1 MGRAG
6 GGVMNRKVFKV
17 MIALVVIFLTGLYVL
32 KIFMPEQFVLSVE
45 NEIIITIGTYIDN
58 NAWAYYLFGILT
70 SFITYWL
77 YLCAVCRRWY
87 LKWYEILTVLVVIGG
102 SIGLS
107 LWDANVYS
115 AYSVITF
122 IVLPLLFKSD
132 LKTVA
137 VVFSVH
143 SLSQTMS
150 LTIRNLPLYMI
161 TSNSLTLFL
170 MAIECYFW
178 LLLFYIY
185 FNYKKENQKWDGDVH
200 LSTENK
206 KVEKKEKLQK
216 STEKSQ
222 VSKQT
227 DKSTKEKLRRE
238 KRKKNLRKLKL
249 SIKDFITDELW
260 IYVIIIGSIAL
271 CSWLFNRWLEGLMF
285 VIAHLVIRRV
295 FDKQFHFSETA
306 YCLILTLAIVW
317 FAIPITLSV
326 TTSLLSSIII
336 AFIVCFVGYVAQDRV
351 DLLKEKRMS
360 KRFNFATCTKE
371 DVIKVSN
378 ALGYNKDK
386 QDLAVMF
393 FADRLSNK
401 QIWQI
406 LCNTQRNIEWD
417 TVKKY
422 KYRMSKDFKNYIKPE
437 EE

>member
-1 MGRAG
+1 
-6 GGVMNRKVFKV
+6 MNRKVFKV
-17 MIALVVIFLTGLYVL
+17 MIALVVIFLACLYVL

-45 NEIIITIGTYIDN
+45 NETIITIGTYIDN

-87 LKWYEILTVLVVIGG
+87 LKWYEILTVLVVISG

-107 LWDANVYS
+107 LWDTNVYS

-137 VVFSVH
+137 VVFSIH

-150 LTIRNLPLYMI
+150 LTIRNLPLYMT

-206 KVEKKEKLQK
+206 KVEKKEKSQK

-227 DKSTKEKLRRE
+227 DKSTKKKLRRE

-249 SIKDFITDELW
+249 LIKDFITDELW

-271 CSWLFNRWLEGLMF
+271 CSWIFNRWLEGLMF

-351 DLLKEKRMS
+351 DLLKEKIARTRMTLA
-360 KRFNFATCTKE
+360 NITKDQVVE
-371 DVIKVSN
+371 ICN
-378 ALGYNKDK
+378 ELGYNKDK
-386 QDLAVMF
+386 QDIAIMF
-393 FADRLSNK
+393 FVDKLSNK
-401 QIWQI
+401 QVWEI
-406 LCNTQRNIEWD
+406 LCNTQRNVEWD
-417 TVKKY
+417 TVNKY
-422 KYRMSKDFKNYIKPE
+422 KYRISKDFKKFIQEREK
-437 EE
+437 

>member
-1 MGRAG
+1 
-6 GGVMNRKVFKV
+6 MNRKVFKV

-32 KIFMPEQFVLSVE
+32 KIFTPEQFVLSVE

-70 SFITYWL
+70 SFATYWL

-107 LWDANVYS
+107 LWDTNVYS

-137 VVFSVH
+137 VVFSIH

-150 LTIRNLPLYMI
+150 LTIRNLPLYMTNI
-161 TSNSLTLFL
+161 NSLTVCMLG
-170 MAIECYFW
+170 IESYLW

-185 FNYKKENQKWDGDVH
+185 FNYNKKEGQKWAGDSH

-216 STEKSQ
+216 LTEKSQ

-227 DKSTKEKLRRE
+227 DKSTKKKLRKE

-249 SIKDFITDELW
+249 LIKDFITDELW

-271 CSWLFNRWLEGLMF
+271 CSWIFNRWLEGLMF

-306 YCLILTLAIVW
+306 YCLILTLTIVW

-351 DLLKEKRMS
+351 DLLKEKRMA

-371 DVIKVSN
+371 DVIKVAN

-406 LCNTQRNIEWD
+406 LCNTQRNVEWD

-422 KYRMSKDFKNYIKPE
+422 KYRITKDFKNYIKPE

>member
-1 MGRAG
+1 
-6 GGVMNRKVFKV
+6 MNRKVFKV

-70 SFITYWL
+70 SFITYWF

-87 LKWYEILTVLVVIGG
+87 LKWYEILTVLVVIGATL
-102 SIGLS
+102 GLS
-107 LWDANVYS
+107 VVDVNLYTALSYS
-115 AYSVITF
+115 SF
-122 IVLPLLFKSD
+122 IFLPLIFNKNAKLKDIVICFTIHLFSQA
-132 LKTVA
+132 L
-137 VVFSVH
+137 
-143 SLSQTMS
+143 SLS
-150 LTIRNLPLYMI
+150 IRNISLYI
-161 TSNSLTLFL
+161 TNPNSITMFL
-170 MAIECYFW
+170 MTLDCYLW
-178 LLLFYIY
+178 LLLLYIY
-185 FNYKKENQKWDGDVH
+185 YNYKKEGNLWDGGVRH
-200 LSTENK
+200 STENK
-206 KVEKKEKLQK
+206 KVEKKEKSQK
-216 STEKSQ
+216 LTEKSQ

-227 DKSTKEKLRRE
+227 DKSTKKKLRRE

-271 CSWLFNRWLEGLMF
+271 CSWIFNRWLEGLMF

-351 DLLKEKRMS
+351 DLLKEKRMA

-371 DVIKVSN
+371 DVIKVAN

-406 LCNTQRNIEWD
+406 LCNTQRNVEWD

-422 KYRMSKDFKNYIKPE
+422 KYRMTKDYKNYIKPE

>member
-1 MGRAG
+1 
-6 GGVMNRKVFKV
+6 MNRKVFKA

-77 YLCAVCRRWY
+77 YLCAVCRRWH

-107 LWDANVYS
+107 LWDTNVYS

-132 LKTVA
+132 LETVA
-137 VVFSVH
+137 VVFSIH

-150 LTIRNLPLYMI
+150 LTIRNLPLYMT
-161 TSNSLTLFL
+161 TSNSLTVCMLG
-170 MAIECYFW
+170 IESYLW

-185 FNYKKENQKWDGDVH
+185 FNYNKKEGQKWAGDSH

-216 STEKSQ
+216 SIEKSQ

-227 DKSTKEKLRRE
+227 DKSTKKKLRRE

-271 CSWLFNRWLEGLMF
+271 CSWIFNRWLEGLMF

-351 DLLKEKRMS
+351 DLLKEKRMA

-371 DVIKVSN
+371 DVIKVAN

-406 LCNTQRNIEWD
+406 LCNTQRNVEWD

-422 KYRMSKDFKNYIKPE
+422 KYRMTKDFKNYMKPE

>member
-1 MGRAG
+1 
-6 GGVMNRKVFKV
+6 MNRKVFKV

-45 NEIIITIGTYIDN
+45 NETIITIGTYIDN

-107 LWDANVYS
+107 LWDTNVYS

-122 IVLPLLFKSD
+122 IVLPVIFKSD

-137 VVFSVH
+137 TVFTIH

-150 LTIRNLPLYMI
+150 LTIRNLPLYMTNI
-161 TSNSLTLFL
+161 NSLTVCMLG
-170 MAIECYFW
+170 IESYLW

-185 FNYKKENQKWDGDVH
+185 FNYNKKEGQKWAGDSH
-200 LSTENK
+200 LSTGNK
-206 KVEKKEKLQK
+206 KVEKKEKSQK

-227 DKSTKEKLRRE
+227 DKSTKKKLRRE

-271 CSWLFNRWLEGLMF
+271 CSWIFNRWLEGLMF

-351 DLLKEKRMS
+351 DLLKEKRMA
-360 KRFNFATCTKE
+360 KRFTFATCTKE
-371 DVIKVSN
+371 DVIKVAN

-406 LCNTQRNIEWD
+406 LCNTQRNVEWD

-422 KYRMSKDFKNYIKPE
+422 KYRMTKDFKNYIKPE

>member
-1 MGRAG
+1 
-6 GGVMNRKVFKV
+6 MNRKVFKV

-107 LWDANVYS
+107 PWDTNVYS

-137 VVFSVH
+137 VVFSIH

-150 LTIRNLPLYMI
+150 LTIRNLPLYMTNI
-161 TSNSLTLFL
+161 NSLTVCMLG
-170 MAIECYFW
+170 IESYLW

-185 FNYKKENQKWDGDVH
+185 FNYNKKEGQKWAGDSH

-206 KVEKKEKLQK
+206 KVEKKEKSQK

-227 DKSTKEKLRRE
+227 DKSTKKKLRKE
-238 KRKKNLRKLKL
+238 KRKKLIRKLKL
-249 SIKDFITDELW
+249 SVKDFITDELW

-271 CSWLFNRWLEGLMF
+271 CSWIFNRWLEGLMF

-326 TTSLLSSIII
+326 TTSLLSSIIM

-351 DLLKEKRMS
+351 DLLKEKIARTRMTLA
-360 KRFNFATCTKE
+360 NITKDQVVE
-371 DVIKVSN
+371 ICN
-378 ALGYNKDK
+378 ELGYNKDK
-386 QDLAVMF
+386 QDIAIMF
-393 FADRLSNK
+393 FVDKLSNK
-401 QIWQI
+401 QVWEI
-406 LCNTQRNIEWD
+406 LCNTQRNVEWD
-417 TVKKY
+417 TVNKY
-422 KYRMSKDFKNYIKPE
+422 KYRISKDFKKFIQEREK
-437 EE
+437 

>member
-1 MGRAG
+1 
-6 GGVMNRKVFKV
+6 MNRKVFKV

-58 NAWAYYLFGILT
+58 NDWAFYIFGILT

-107 LWDANVYS
+107 LWDTNVYS
-115 AYSVITF
+115 SYSVITF

-137 VVFSVH
+137 VVFSIH

-150 LTIRNLPLYMI
+150 LTIRNLPLYMT
-161 TSNSLTLFL
+161 TSNSLTVCMLG
-170 MAIECYFW
+170 IESYLW

-185 FNYKKENQKWDGDVH
+185 FNYNKKEDQKWAGDSH

-206 KVEKKEKLQK
+206 KVEKKEKSQK
-216 STEKSQ
+216 SIEKLQ

-227 DKSTKEKLRRE
+227 DKSMKKELRKE
-238 KRKKNLRKLKL
+238 KRKKLIRKLKL
-249 SIKDFITDELW
+249 LIKDFITDELW

-271 CSWLFNRWLEGLMF
+271 CSWLFNRWIEGLMF

-326 TTSLLSSIII
+326 TTSLLSSILI
-336 AFIVCFVGYVAQDRV
+336 AFIVCFFGYIAQDRV
-351 DLLKEKRMS
+351 DLLKEKRMAN
-360 KRFNFATCTKE
+360 KFNFATCTKE
-371 DVIKVSN
+371 DVIKVAN

-406 LCNTQRNIEWD
+406 LCNTQRNVEWD

-422 KYRMSKDFKNYIKPE
+422 KYRMTKDFKNYIKPKE
-437 EE
+437 E

>member
-1 MGRAG
+1 
-6 GGVMNRKVFKV
+6 MNRKVFKV

-107 LWDANVYS
+107 LWDTNVYS

-122 IVLPLLFKSD
+122 IVLPVIFKSD

-137 VVFSVH
+137 TVFTIH

-150 LTIRNLPLYMI
+150 LTIRNLPLYMT
-161 TSNSLTLFL
+161 TSNSLTVCMLG
-170 MAIECYFW
+170 IESYFW

-185 FNYKKENQKWDGDVH
+185 FNYNKKEDQKWDGDSH
-200 LSTENK
+200 LSTGNK
-206 KVEKKEKLQK
+206 KVEKKEKSQK
-216 STEKSQ
+216 STEKLSRW
-222 VSKQT
+222 KQIKQSIKNALQR
-227 DKSTKEKLRRE
+227 DNL
-238 KRKKNLRKLKL
+238 KKNLRKLKL

-271 CSWLFNRWLEGLMF
+271 CSWIFNRWLEGLMF

-351 DLLKEKRMS
+351 DLLKEKRMA

-371 DVIKVSN
+371 DVIKVAN

-406 LCNTQRNIEWD
+406 LCNTQRNVEWD

-422 KYRMSKDFKNYIKPE
+422 KYRMTKDFKNYIKPE

>member
-1 MGRAG
+1 
-6 GGVMNRKVFKV
+6 MNKKVLKA
-17 MIALVVIFLTGLYVL
+17 MIALVVIFLACLYVL

-58 NAWAYYLFGILT
+58 NDWAFYIFGILT

-87 LKWYEILTVLVVIGG
+87 LKWYEILTVLVVIGATL
-102 SIGLS
+102 GLS
-107 LWDANVYS
+107 AVDVNLYTALSYS
-115 AYSVITF
+115 SF
-122 IVLPLLFKSD
+122 IFLPLIFNKNAKLKDIVVCFTIHLFSQA
-132 LKTVA
+132 L
-137 VVFSVH
+137 
-143 SLSQTMS
+143 SLS
-150 LTIRNLPLYMI
+150 IRNISLYI
-161 TSNSLTLFL
+161 TNPNSITMFLMTLDCYLWLLFL
-170 MAIECYFW
+170 YI
-178 LLLFYIY
+178 FY
-185 FNYKKENQKWDGDVH
+185 NYKKEESLWDGGVRH
-200 LSTENK
+200 STENK
-206 KVEKKEKLQK
+206 KVEKKEKSQK

-227 DKSTKEKLRRE
+227 DKSTKKELRKE
-238 KRKKNLRKLKL
+238 KRKKLIRKLKL
-249 SIKDFITDELW
+249 SVKDFITDELW

-271 CSWLFNRWLEGLMF
+271 CSWIFNRWIEGLMF

-326 TTSLLSSIII
+326 TTSLLSSIPI
-336 AFIVCFVGYVAQDRV
+336 AFIVCFIGYLAQDRV
-351 DLLKEKRMS
+351 DLLKEKRMA

-371 DVIKVSN
+371 DVIKVAN
-378 ALGYNKDK
+378 TLGYNKDK

-401 QIWQI
+401 QVWQI

-422 KYRMSKDFKNYIKPE
+422 KYRMTKDFKKYIKPE
-437 EE
+437 ESSE

>member
-1 MGRAG
+1 
-6 GGVMNRKVFKV
+6 MNRKVFKV

-107 LWDANVYS
+107 LCDTNVYS
-115 AYSVITF
+115 AYSVIAF
-122 IVLPLLFKSD
+122 IVLPVIFKSD

-137 VVFSVH
+137 TVFTIH

-150 LTIRNLPLYMI
+150 LTIRNLPLYMTNI
-161 TSNSLTLFL
+161 NSLTVCMLG
-170 MAIECYFW
+170 IESYLW

-185 FNYKKENQKWDGDVH
+185 FNYNKKEGQKWAGDSH

-206 KVEKKEKLQK
+206 KVEKKEKSQK
-216 STEKSQ
+216 LTEKSQ

-227 DKSTKEKLRRE
+227 DKSTKKKLRRE

-271 CSWLFNRWLEGLMF
+271 CSWIFNRWLEGLMF

-351 DLLKEKRMS
+351 DLLKEKRMA

-371 DVIKVSN
+371 DVIKVAN

-406 LCNTQRNIEWD
+406 LCNTQRNVEWD

-422 KYRMSKDFKNYIKPE
+422 KYRMTKDFKNYIKPE

>member
-1 MGRAG
+1 
-6 GGVMNRKVFKV
+6 MNRKVFKV

-87 LKWYEILTVLVVIGG
+87 LKWYEILTVLVVIGATL
-102 SIGLS
+102 GLS
-107 LWDANVYS
+107 VVDVNLYTALSYS
-115 AYSVITF
+115 SF
-122 IVLPLLFKSD
+122 IFLPLLFDKNVRLRD
-132 LKTVA
+132 IVI
-137 VVFSVH
+137 VFTIHIFSQAL
-143 SLSQTMS
+143 SLS
-150 LTIRNLPLYMI
+150 IRDLEVYM
-161 TSNSLTLFL
+161 TNVNSLTVCMLG
-170 MAIECYFW
+170 IESYFW

-185 FNYKKENQKWDGDVH
+185 FNYNKKEEEKWDGGFH
-200 LSTENK
+200 HSTENK
-206 KVEKKEKLQK
+206 KVEKKEKSQK
-216 STEKSQ
+216 STEKLQ

-227 DKSTKEKLRRE
+227 DKSMKKELRKE
-238 KRKKNLRKLKL
+238 KRKKLIRKLKL
-249 SIKDFITDELW
+249 LVKDFITDELW

-271 CSWLFNRWLEGLMF
+271 CSWIFNRWLEGLMF
-285 VIAHLVIRRV
+285 VVAHLVIRRV

-306 YCLILTLAIVW
+306 YCLILTLTIVW

-326 TTSLLSSIII
+326 TTSLLSSILI
-336 AFIVCFVGYVAQDRV
+336 AFIVCFFGYIAQDRV
-351 DLLKEKRMS
+351 DLLKEKRMAN
-360 KRFNFATCTKE
+360 RFNFATCTKE
-371 DVIKVSN
+371 DVIKVAN

-406 LCNTQRNIEWD
+406 LCNTQRNVEWD

-422 KYRMSKDFKNYIKPE
+422 KYRMTKDFKNYIKPE

>member
-1 MGRAG
+1 
-6 GGVMNRKVFKV
+6 MNRKVFKV

-70 SFITYWL
+70 SFVTYWL
-77 YLCAVCRRWY
+77 CLCAVCRRWY
-87 LKWYEILTVLVVIGG
+87 LKWYEILTVLVVIGATL
-102 SIGLS
+102 GLS
-107 LWDANVYS
+107 VVDVNLYTALSYS
-115 AYSVITF
+115 SF
-122 IVLPLLFKSD
+122 IFLPLIFNKNAKLKDIVICFTIHLFSQA
-132 LKTVA
+132 L
-137 VVFSVH
+137 
-143 SLSQTMS
+143 SLS
-150 LTIRNLPLYMI
+150 IRNISLYI
-161 TSNSLTLFL
+161 TNPNSITMFL
-170 MAIECYFW
+170 MTLDCYLW
-178 LLLFYIY
+178 LLLLYIY
-185 FNYKKENQKWDGDVH
+185 YNYKKEGNLWDGGVRH
-200 LSTENK
+200 STENK

-216 STEKSQ
+216 SIEKSQ

-227 DKSTKEKLRRE
+227 DKSTKKKLRRE

-271 CSWLFNRWLEGLMF
+271 CSWIFNRWLEGLMF

-351 DLLKEKRMS
+351 DLLKEKIARTRMTLA
-360 KRFNFATCTKE
+360 NITK
-371 DVIKVSN
+371 DQVIEICN
-378 ALGYNKDK
+378 ELGYNKDK
-386 QDLAVMF
+386 QDIAIMF
-393 FADRLSNK
+393 FVDKLSNK
-401 QIWQI
+401 QVWEI
-406 LCNTQRNIEWD
+406 LCNTQRNVEWD
-417 TVKKY
+417 TVNKY
-422 KYRMSKDFKNYIKPE
+422 KYRISKDFKKFIQEREK
-437 EE
+437 

>member
-1 MGRAG
+1 
-6 GGVMNRKVFKV
+6 MNRKVFKV

-45 NEIIITIGTYIDN
+45 NEIIITIGTYIEN

-107 LWDANVYS
+107 LWDTNIYS

-137 VVFSVH
+137 VVFSIH

-150 LTIRNLPLYMI
+150 LTIRNLPLYMT
-161 TSNSLTLFL
+161 TSNSLTVCMLG
-170 MAIECYFW
+170 IESYFW

-185 FNYKKENQKWDGDVH
+185 FNYNKKEDQKWDGDSH

-227 DKSTKEKLRRE
+227 DKSTKKSLQRDNL
-238 KRKKNLRKLKL
+238 KKNLRKLKL

-271 CSWLFNRWLEGLMF
+271 CSWLFNRWIEGLMF

-336 AFIVCFVGYVAQDRV
+336 AFIVCFIGYLAQDRV
-351 DLLKEKRMS
+351 DLLKEKIARTRMTLA
-360 KRFNFATCTKE
+360 NITKDQVVE
-371 DVIKVSN
+371 ICN
-378 ALGYNKDK
+378 ELGYNKDK
-386 QDLAVMF
+386 QDIAIMF
-393 FADRLSNK
+393 FVDKLSNK
-401 QIWQI
+401 QVWEI
-406 LCNTQRNIEWD
+406 LCNTQRNVEWD
-417 TVKKY
+417 TVNKY
-422 KYRMSKDFKNYIKPE
+422 KYRISKDFKKFIQEREK
-437 EE
+437 

>member
-1 MGRAG
+1 
-6 GGVMNRKVFKV
+6 MNRKVFKA
-17 MIALVVIFLTGLYVL
+17 MIALVVIFLACLYVL

-45 NEIIITIGTYIDN
+45 NEVIITIGTYIDN
-58 NAWAYYLFGILT
+58 NEWAYYLFGILT

-107 LWDANVYS
+107 LWDTNIYS

-122 IVLPLLFKSD
+122 IVLPVIFKSD

-137 VVFSVH
+137 TVFTIH

-150 LTIRNLPLYMI
+150 LTIRNLPMYI
-161 TSNSLTLFL
+161 TSPNSLTMFI
-170 MAIECYFW
+170 MTFDCYLW
-178 LLLFYIY
+178 LLLLYFYY
-185 FNYKKENQKWDGDVH
+185 NYKKEGSLWDGGVH

-206 KVEKKEKLQK
+206 KVEKKEKSQK
-216 STEKSQ
+216 STEKLSRW
-222 VSKQT
+222 KQIKQSIKNALQR
-227 DKSTKEKLRRE
+227 DNL
-238 KRKKNLRKLKL
+238 KKNLRKLKL

-271 CSWLFNRWLEGLMF
+271 CSWLFNRWIEGLMF
-285 VIAHLVIRRV
+285 VVAHLVIRRV

-326 TTSLLSSIII
+326 TTSLLSSIPI
-336 AFIVCFVGYVAQDRV
+336 AFIVCFFGYIAQDRV
-351 DLLKEKRMS
+351 DLLKEKRMAR
-360 KRFNFATCTKE
+360 RFNFATCTKE
-371 DVIKVSN
+371 DVIKVAN
-378 ALGYNKDK
+378 ALGYNKER

-401 QIWQI
+401 QVWQI
-406 LCNTQRNIEWD
+406 LCNTQRNVEWD
-417 TVKKY
+417 TVKQY
-422 KYRMSKDFKNYIKPE
+422 KYRMTKDFKKYIKPE
-437 EE
+437 ESSE

>member
-1 MGRAG
+1 
-6 GGVMNRKVFKV
+6 MNRKVFKV

-77 YLCAVCRRWY
+77 YLCAVCRRWH

-107 LWDANVYS
+107 LWDTNVYS
-115 AYSVITF
+115 SYSVITF

-137 VVFSVH
+137 VVFSIH

-150 LTIRNLPLYMI
+150 LTIRNLPMYI
-161 TSNSLTLFL
+161 TTYTSLNIFL
-170 MAIECYFW
+170 LSIDMYLW

-185 FNYKKENQKWDGDVH
+185 FNYKKESQKWDGSYR

-206 KVEKKEKLQK
+206 KVEKKEKSQK
-216 STEKSQ
+216 LTEKSQ

-227 DKSTKEKLRRE
+227 GKSTKKKLRKE

-249 SIKDFITDELW
+249 LIKDFITDELW

-271 CSWLFNRWLEGLMF
+271 CSWIFNRWLEGLMF

-351 DLLKEKRMS
+351 DLLKEKRMA

-371 DVIKVSN
+371 DVIKVAN

-406 LCNTQRNIEWD
+406 LCNTQRNVEWD

-422 KYRMSKDFKNYIKPE
+422 KYRMTKDFKNYMKPE